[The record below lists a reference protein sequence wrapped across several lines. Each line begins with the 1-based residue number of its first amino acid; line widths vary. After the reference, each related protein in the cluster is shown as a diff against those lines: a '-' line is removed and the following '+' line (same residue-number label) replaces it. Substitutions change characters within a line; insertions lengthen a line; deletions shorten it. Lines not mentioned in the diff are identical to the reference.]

1 MISNDHP
8 KAYRY
13 RCKAC
18 HNDIVVPSFVN
29 CGTCGLVRG
38 YFESDNPAAG
48 PAADYKVVCEKCSG
62 ELADM
67 PLNDEC
73 KHCGEI
79 HAEWWHVKNKQWL
92 QPNLELRE
100 ADLKKRKTQIW
111 ITGDFDGKYTG
122 NKKKSSQYSHG
133 VDARIYGEIN
143 IGKGGKLKN
152 VERIDAPPFKIAD
165 DEHRPI
171 RQDDVVDVGVLD
183 EESGQYVDME
193 LHDFRLHRHESLG
206 RLELTARN
214 QLVGRIVGKA
224 YGHITPKNLEPE
236 LPPIEKSRLL
246 SEGGAGSSVP
256 TTPPDTTIT
265 PSLDGTPIIIYKPCL
280 SCSFWLLALLAI
292 VLWIACS
299 WKLALVGFLSVKFV
313 CWLDKWLFV
322 INKKIK
328 SKTARIFIG
337 FLLLLL
343 SCAGFFFFNEL
354 MLKDNC
360 QHVIWWPLLLPF
372 IALFI
377 TAWLYS
383 CLLKFALTVL
393 WFMALLSWCSAGT
406 GNCNVSQSSYS
417 ALTNLSNSFQHIQQG
432 ASQLVAHDNAA
443 TSVSAASINN
453 LSGRR
458 VSIDEAVSD
467 PSLMNNC
474 KNTIYFSA
482 DASFLM
488 NDAIVQPRAEV
499 DFGKLEKLMRND
511 FAGRR
516 FVITG
521 YTDVLGDDKPDG
533 SGILYNV
540 DLSERRA
547 KAVVDWLEAH
557 GDFKPGQLEAR
568 GAGSK
573 FPISQNALTLNLNRR
588 VEVKLRCD
596 ENKEGGM

>member
-1 MISNDHP
+1 MPSNSQP

-18 HNDIVVPSFVN
+18 QDDITVPFLN
-29 CGTCGLVRG
+29 CGTCGLVHG
-38 YFESDNPAAG
+38 YFESDTPASG
-48 PAADYKVVCEKCSG
+48 PAADYKVVCEKCFG
-62 ELADM
+62 ELADQ

-79 HAEWWHVKNKQWL
+79 HAEWWNVKKKLWL

-100 ADLKKRKTQIW
+100 ADLNKRKAQVW
-111 ITGDFDGKYTG
+111 IKGDFDGKYTG
-122 NKKKSSQYSHG
+122 NKKKGSQYHHG

-143 IGKGGKLKN
+143 IGKGGKLRN

-183 EESGQYVDME
+183 ELSGQYVDME
-193 LHDFRLHRHESLG
+193 LHDFRLHRYESIG
-206 RLELTARN
+206 RLELSSTN

-236 LPPIEKSRLL
+236 LPPIDKTGSLGK
-246 SEGGAGSSVP
+246 GGLGASNPETLKDAPIPP
-256 TTPPDTTIT
+256 TTLDAPTI
-265 PSLDGTPIIIYKPCL
+265 PYKPCL
-280 SCSFWLLALLAI
+280 SCSFWLLALLSI

-322 INKKIK
+322 NNKKIK
-328 SKTARIFIG
+328 SKTTRIVLG

-372 IALFI
+372 VALLIA
-377 TAWLYS
+377 AWLYS
-383 CLLKFALTVL
+383 CLLKLVLTGL
-393 WFMALLSWCSAGT
+393 WFMALLSWCSAGL
-406 GNCNVSQSSYS
+406 GNCHVPQSNYS
-417 ALTNLSNSFQHIQQG
+417 GLANLSNSFEHIQQG
-432 ASQLVAHDNAA
+432 ASQLVTHDNAA
-443 TSVSAASINN
+443 TDVSAASINSP
-453 LSGRR
+453 SGRR

-467 PSLMNNC
+467 PSLMKNC
-474 KNTIYFSA
+474 KNSIYFSA
-482 DASFLM
+482 EASFPTGEAKVL
-488 NDAIVQPRAEV
+488 PSAEV
-499 DFGKLEKLMRND
+499 DFSKLGKLMRND

-521 YTDVLGDDKPDG
+521 YTDVMGDDKPDG

-540 DLSERRA
+540 SLSERRA
-547 KAVVDWLEAH
+547 EAVVDWLEAH

-573 FPISQNALTLNLNRR
+573 FPISQNALTLKLNRR
-588 VEVKLRCD
+588 VEVNLRCD
-596 ENKEGGM
+596 EKKEGGM